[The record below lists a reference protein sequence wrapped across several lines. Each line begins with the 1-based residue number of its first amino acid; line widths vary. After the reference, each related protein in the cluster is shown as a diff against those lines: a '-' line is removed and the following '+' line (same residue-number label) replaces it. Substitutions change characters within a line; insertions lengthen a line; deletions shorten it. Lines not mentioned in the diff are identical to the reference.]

1 MLRTIGASLMETAKI
16 TFGRRLRLLRK
27 SRGLTLEQL
36 GRAASVGYKHI
47 AEIERGQKVPSFDAI
62 DKLAAALKVATYEF
76 FLPYI
81 NDTSS
86 LDQSLQRLTREMNR
100 GSPGIKRFLV
110 VVLALL
116 GQLEMEWPTAEK
128 RSDEILRNAWVG
140 RMSRVDTAQQAMNS

>member
-1 MLRTIGASLMETAKI
+1 METAKI